1 MATAERVARVEGVEG
16 VASVERVE
24 RVPLAVPMRSGCHAG
39 GSSPA
44 TVGGGGCNHR
54 WRISPACLL
63 LPAYSVT
70 AHSVTGLA
78 VGHLRTT
85 ALPTYYGAPYLLRR
99 YLLTTALPTYYGATY
114 LLRRY
119 LPRGKH
125 AADRWAARGG
135 TSSTR
140 REAPAP
146 GRRPAT
152 DGLGLGFGS
161 LRLRARVRV
170 RVGSKLG

>member
-54 WRISPACLL
+54 WRIS
-63 LPAYSVT
+63 LPAYSCLLT
-70 AHSVTGLA
+70 QLLLTLSPASPLA
-78 VGHLRTT
+78 
-85 ALPTYYGAPYLLRR
+85 TYVPRR
-99 YLLTTALPTYYGATY
+99 YPLTTALPTYYGATY

-119 LPRGKH
+119 PLTTALPTYY
-125 AADRWAARGG
+125 GG
-135 TSSTR
+135 TSLEANTQQTDGR
-140 REAPAP
+140 REGGPAP
-146 GRRPAT
+146 LVEKHRHQGA
-152 DGLGLGFGS
+152 GLPQM
-161 LRLRARVRV
+161 A
-170 RVGSKLG
+170 